1 MIYFNLVDIAFI
13 IYDITN
19 RESFKN
25 IEKQFISRLERF
37 SKSSLK
43 MIGIIGNKSELE
55 SSR

>member
-25 IEKQFISRLERF
+25 LEKQFIGKLERF
-37 SKSSLK
+37 SKKSLK
-43 MIGIIGNKSELE
+43 MIGVIGNKSELE
-55 SSR
+55 S